1 MSSKTLTRRVFL
13 KSAGA
18 LAAVSLAACTPAVV
32 EKEVIKEVTVVVPGE
47 AKARQV
53 ILRLGKFAGKA
64 WDFDE
69 IWSKKFMEANPN
81 IRVEIEDVIYGE
93 MFKKGLALGAT
104 GTMWDVFAGHNI
116 WAPYLAWKGL
126 SLQLDDFVTANAERI
141 DYEDFFPSVI
151 ADARYMGT
159 SGNLYWFPT
168 VVHPGGN
175 GIVGFNVDML
185 NEAGVDVPCDPKEG
199 DWTIMDWEEIV
210 RKVAVPNETFGLR
223 MDGELHPLYTQQYT
237 RTWGAHM
244 EDGSASTDSWILSP
258 DGRKLQ
264 MYPDTPRVQAALEW
278 YHKLTMDGYVP
289 TTAQEASLPGV
300 DLFAA
305 GKLLSRGATVGAP
318 EALRDRIGD
327 KFEPIWVPWPMG
339 PDGHRGSCLSYNT
352 MSVYSKTQNVDESL
366 ELCNA
371 LSDKEPALYAGT
383 EGTLH
388 CMARKSAW
396 FSDALW
402 SRPNSGQVME
412 FAAHWFESGI
422 DPFPQPY
429 NLRFVEWE
437 YTWRQEAQAYFD
449 GKEDWDEFAPHTQD
463 ACQAVMDLDRP

>member
-1 MSSKTLTRRVFL
+1 MSSKTLTRRLFL

-18 LAAVSLAACTPAVV
+18 VAAVSLAACTPAVV
-32 EKEVIKEVTVVVPGE
+32 EKEVVKEVTVVVPGE

-151 ADARYMGT
+151 ADARNMGT

-175 GIVGFNVDML
+175 GIVGLNVDML
-185 NEAGVDVPCDPKEG
+185 NEAGVDVPCDPKVG

-210 RKVAVPNETFGLR
+210 RKVA
-223 MDGELHPLYTQQYT
+223 
-237 RTWGAHM
+237 
-244 EDGSASTDSWILSP
+244 
-258 DGRKLQ
+258 
-264 MYPDTPRVQAALEW
+264 
-278 YHKLTMDGYVP
+278 
-289 TTAQEASLPGV
+289 GV
-300 DLFAA
+300 C
-305 GKLLSRGATVGAP
+305 P
-318 EALRDRIGD
+318 
-327 KFEPIWVPWPMG
+327 
-339 PDGHRGSCLSYNT
+339 
-352 MSVYSKTQNVDESL
+352 
-366 ELCNA
+366 
-371 LSDKEPALYAGT
+371 
-383 EGTLH
+383 
-388 CMARKSAW
+388 
-396 FSDALW
+396 
-402 SRPNSGQVME
+402 
-412 FAAHWFESGI
+412 
-422 DPFPQPY
+422 
-429 NLRFVEWE
+429 
-437 YTWRQEAQAYFD
+437 
-449 GKEDWDEFAPHTQD
+449 
-463 ACQAVMDLDRP
+463 